1 MYHPFSV
8 AETLQTSWNILKKN
22 FVTIIVFSTI
32 AVFIIALVSTAWTV
46 FGSQQNFATQIAISV
61 LIMFINA
68 YTTLGLYKLIF
79 TLIDS
84 EYYEF
89 EFSQII
95 PTVRMVLSYL
105 SIYLLLA
112 LVVAALNIF
121 LTGPGGV
128 LGNYPLFN
136 NIFQTVEL
144 ILALYLALRWMFFI
158 CFIVDDNSG
167 PFESLGQS
175 FFVTKDNI
183 LKILALLGIIIVF
196 IAIPFF
202 FALEVSGIFGVTLII
217 TYPFV
222 NIILIVA
229 YRKLVYS
236 HQDVD
241 DDISETL

>member
-128 LGNYPLFN
+128 LANYPLFD

-144 ILALYLALRWMFFI
+144 IVALYLALRWMFFI

-167 PFESLGQS
+167 PFESLSQS